1 MGILRDVRFE
11 QSEYKVAPGDV
22 VLMMSDGVDTDEIGW
37 IEDELLGFD
46 GEDAQEFADHLLQL
60 ALERAGDHEDDMTVL
75 VGAVRK
81 AHKEYQF
88 LNPAQKMSKREKRR
102 EQTRRKPSLSAWMV
116 CFGGGCHRDFS
127 FLPQKERGR
136 NRRQL

>member
-1 MGILRDVRFE
+1 MRKAGAPITLLRRNGRVLKCDTVSLPVGILRDVRFE

-81 AHKEYQF
+81 GA
-88 LNPAQKMSKREKRR
+88 
-102 EQTRRKPSLSAWMV
+102 
-116 CFGGGCHRDFS
+116 
-127 FLPQKERGR
+127 
-136 NRRQL
+136 